1 MDIENLPP
9 KLQFVFMAMMQSA
22 IHFKEMDKDKEF
34 YLEFAKEIWN
44 SMELSDFD
52 YLKET
57 IMGKMR
63 KDIEPHV
70 KNYMKTL

>member
-9 KLQFVFMAMMQSA
+9 KIQFVFIAMMQSA
-22 IHFKEMDKDKEF
+22 IELKEMDKDKEF
-34 YLEFAKEIWN
+34 YLDFAKEIWE

-52 YLKET
+52 YLKEV

-63 KDIEPHV
+63 KDIESHV
-70 KNYMKTL
+70 KSYMKTL